1 MLRPILRYGA
11 DALHVVAKPVDDF
24 GTDLQTL
31 IDDMIE
37 TMYAAPGVGLAAPQ
51 VGVALRVF
59 VADPSSGQSTS
70 ELRVLVNPE
79 IVQQEGAQR
88 EEEGCLSLPGFT
100 ARVARSTQLVLRGLD
115 RDGTPV
121 QLEAE
126 GLQAR
131 VFQHE
136 VDHLDGV
143 LFVDHLSGLKRN
155 IILRRMAKQRKMRA
169 ATAA

>member
-11 DALHVVAKPVDDF
+11 DALHAAARPVDNF
-24 GTDLQTL
+24 GIDLQTL
-31 IDDMIE
+31 IDDLIE

-59 VADPSSGQSTS
+59 VTDPSSGRSTS

-79 IVQQEGAQR
+79 ILLQEGAQR

-100 ARVARSTQLVLRGLD
+100 ARVPRSAQVVLRGVD

-121 QLEAE
+121 QFESD

-136 VDHLDGV
+136 LDHLEGT
-143 LFVDHLSGLKRN
+143 LFVNRLHGIKRDL
-155 IILRRMAKQRKMRA
+155 IIRRVRKLQRAGKW
-169 ATAA
+169 

>member
-11 DALHVVAKPVDDF
+11 DALHAVAKPVDDF

-59 VADPSSGQSTS
+59 VADPSSGRSTS
-70 ELRVLVNPE
+70 DLRVLVNPE
-79 IVQQEGAQR
+79 SVQREGAHR
-88 EEEGCLSLPGFT
+88 EEEGCLRLPGFT
-100 ARVARSTQLVLRGLD
+100 ARVARSTQLVRRGLE

-136 VDHLDGV
+136 GDHLDGTI
-143 LFVDHLSGLKRN
+143 FVNRLQGIKRDL
-155 IILRRMAKQRKMRA
+155 IVRRVRKLQRAGKW
-169 ATAA
+169 